1 MGVSLPLD
9 ENLTGR
15 LGYGEEHLAAGW
27 LPEPGHS
34 SSTNTPSWVLG
45 GVLGALCGG
54 EGALTRPRFHPP
66 ELDVCPIPFHAHPVG
81 SSAVV
86 RGMLD
91 EALLDSSKA
100 MLLPEHKVN
109 ECFS

>member
-1 MGVSLPLD
+1 MGNSTWQLGGCQSLA
-9 ENLTGR
+9 T
-15 LGYGEEHLAAGW
+15 AAAPTHPHG
-27 LPEPGHS
+27 S
-34 SSTNTPSWVLG
+34 LG

-54 EGALTRPRFHPP
+54 EGALTRPGFHPP
-66 ELDVCPIPFHAHPVG
+66 ELDVFPMPFHAHPVG

-91 EALLDSSKA
+91 EALLDCSKA